1 MPHVTVK
8 HFPATLSPDQAAAL
22 SGALTAAITEAFG
35 CPDDVVSIALQPVP
49 AESWNEQVYE
59 PEIAGRDS
67 LLKQPR
73 Y

>member
-8 HFPATLSPDQAAAL
+8 HFPATLAPDQAAAL
-22 SGALTAAITEAFG
+22 SNALTAAITAAFG
-35 CPDDVVSIALQPVP
+35 CPDTVVSIALQPVRP
-49 AESWNEQVYE
+49 EAWGEQVYE
-59 PEIAGRDS
+59 PEIAGCDS

>member
-8 HFPATLSPDQAAAL
+8 HFPASLSPERSAAL
-22 SGALTAAITEAFG
+22 SAALTSAITEAFG

-49 AESWNEQVYE
+49 AEAWDEQVYQ